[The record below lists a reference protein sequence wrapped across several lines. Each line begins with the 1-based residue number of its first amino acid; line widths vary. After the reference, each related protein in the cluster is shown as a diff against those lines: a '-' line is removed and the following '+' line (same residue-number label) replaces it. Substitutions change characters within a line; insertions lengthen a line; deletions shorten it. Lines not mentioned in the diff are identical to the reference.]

1 MPRAI
6 FTLQRSNY
14 FGDFIV
20 ISRCHKYRRLV
31 PSAHIIIIF
40 EFCGWYFVC
49 KFSTNICKKN
59 HKNLQRCLYDL

>member
-1 MPRAI
+1 MPRTI
-6 FTLQRSNY
+6 FTLQGSNY

-31 PSAHIIIIF
+31 ASAHIIIIF
-40 EFCGWYFVC
+40 EFADGILFANSVSIFV
-49 KFSTNICKKN
+49 KIN